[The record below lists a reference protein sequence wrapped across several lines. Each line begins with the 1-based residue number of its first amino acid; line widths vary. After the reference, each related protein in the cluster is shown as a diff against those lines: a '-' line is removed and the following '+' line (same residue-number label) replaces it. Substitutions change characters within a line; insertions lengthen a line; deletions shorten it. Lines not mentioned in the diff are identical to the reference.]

1 MISSLCNPPV
11 CLDDHHPLYM
21 MLFRIISMV
30 ACFIGASSYQI
41 LQSIAII
48 IRTHHMFLGVIRLYP
63 IVSTTHPMISLCHSV
78 RCHRFVTIR
87 VWTMQSLIIVDA
99 YVLMYCSMENTCF
112 HPPTL
117 PLWFCCAIHPPTYNL
132 THIICASRMLLLME
146 SFHYYSSVV
155 ASYSLCRV
163 EIRKCYNC
171 LVIG

>member
-11 CLDDHHPLYM
+11 CPDDHHPLYM

-87 VWTMQSLIIVDA
+87 VRTMQSLIIVDA
-99 YVLMYCSMENTCF
+99 YVLMYCSNEEHMFSSAN
-112 HPPTL
+112 PPVM
-117 PLWFCCAIHPPTYNL
+117 I
-132 THIICASRMLLLME
+132 LL
-146 SFHYYSSVV
+146 
-155 ASYSLCRV
+155 
-163 EIRKCYNC
+163 CYPSAD
-171 LVIG
+171 V